1 MKVLVTGAAGFIGSH
16 FCEALVEQN
25 HEVIGLDNFSD
36 YYAVAIKKKNA
47 KTLKNKGVLMISADL
62 CNAEFSAG
70 ISEDIQ
76 YIFHFAAQ
84 PGIDRNTSFDSY
96 LHNNFIATQNL
107 LRFAEKLNDLKM
119 FVHISTSSVY
129 GKMATSAETEVTL
142 PVSDYGVTKLAAE
155 QLVLSRSRLGII
167 KATSL
172 RLYSVF
178 GPRER
183 PDKLFTR
190 LIDCALNDKEFPLF
204 KNSLTHIRSFTYV
217 EDIVN
222 GVLAVMGKEDLCN
235 NEIFNIGSEN
245 EYTTQEGVEYV
256 EKITGKKI
264 KVNLLEPRPGD
275 QLRTNA
281 NIEKARKS
289 LGYAPKT
296 SLYQGLEKQVA
307 WFRNS

>member
-16 FCEALVEQN
+16 FCEALAEQD
-25 HEVIGLDNFSD
+25 HEVIGLDNFSN
-36 YYAVAIKKKNA
+36 YYSVALKKKNA
-47 KTLKNKGVLMISADL
+47 ETLEKKGISMIAADL
-62 CNAEFSAG
+62 LNPEFSVE
-70 ISEDIQ
+70 IPENIN

-84 PGIDRNTSFDSY
+84 PGIDRNTSFDAY
-96 LHNNFIATQNL
+96 LNNNFIATQNL
-107 LRFAEKLNDLKM
+107 LKFAEKLPDLKM

-129 GKMATSAETEVTL
+129 GQMATSAETEVTL

-155 QLVLSRSRLGII
+155 QLVLARSRLGIL

-204 KNSLTHIRSFTYV
+204 ENSLKHIRSFTYV

-222 GVLAVMGKEDLCN
+222 GVLAVMGKEEQCN
-235 NEIFNIGSEN
+235 NEVFNIGSEH
-245 EYTTQEGVEYV
+245 EYTTREGVDSV

-264 KVNLLEPRPGD
+264 KMKILEPRPGD

-281 NIEKARKS
+281 NIEKARKI
-289 LGYAPKT
+289 LGYHPKT
-296 SLYQGLEKQVA
+296 SLYKGLEKQVA
-307 WFRNS
+307 WFKNC